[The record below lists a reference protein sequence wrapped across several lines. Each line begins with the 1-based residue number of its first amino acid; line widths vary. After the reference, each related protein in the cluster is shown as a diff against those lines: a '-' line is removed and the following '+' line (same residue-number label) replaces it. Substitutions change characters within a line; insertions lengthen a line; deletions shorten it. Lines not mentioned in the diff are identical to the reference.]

1 MVDDG
6 CNGGWRLY
14 LQCGVWCGICQPF
27 GQIRRHPFD
36 DMVHGMVD
44 DNDDK
49 GGEQVQSDVCSDV
62 GLEKGIEELIRVR
75 SV

>member
-1 MVDDG
+1 
-6 CNGGWRLY
+6 
-14 LQCGVWCGICQPF
+14 
-27 GQIRRHPFD
+27 
-36 DMVHGMVD
+36 MVHGMVD